1 MTMSGE
7 SFEPMLE
14 VDVLPASAE
23 DALPIQ
29 QLIKDSW
36 LKTFVNDRTG
46 ITEDDVEELFKNA
59 FKPEVLEHRAK
70 ELAEPTAGVTHLVAK
85 EADTKA
91 LLGYCRVKKLP
102 IENLLDVLHVAS
114 HIKNRGIG
122 SQLWEKAQGAL
133 DPTKDTALWVE
144 VNNEDAIAVY
154 RRWGFAEPDPPEPF
168 FEEDPMKSGAHR
180 TMMKMVLKAEPAVET
195 LPEKLDV
202 IFELGG
208 MNDLMRHIQ
217 AGDISWAA
225 MVDLKNGMMYIG
237 DSHTILQS
245 EYPISRRNFCKAS
258 LTFDLP
264 DHVYAWPITDHR
276 VTPGGKLVDS
286 GPLRDLILRTARR
299 EVLRQQT

>member
-1 MTMSGE
+1 MSLDGE
-7 SFEPMLE
+7 SFEPIQQVE
-14 VDVLPASAE
+14 VLPAAAE

-29 QLIKDSW
+29 KLIKNSW
-36 LKTFVNDRTG
+36 LTTFANERTG

-180 TMMKMVLKAEPAVET
+180 TMMKMVLPAEPAVET

-202 IFELGG
+202 VFELGDIHALV
-208 MNDLMRHIQ
+208 NHLR
-217 AGDISWAA
+217 AGETSWGAI
-225 MVDLKNGMMYIG
+225 VDLKSGMMYIG
-237 DSHTILQS
+237 DSHNVLQKQN
-245 EYPISRRNFCKAS
+245 PVSRRNYCKAG
-258 LTFDLP
+258 LHFDISDDVRIFPLV
-264 DHVYAWPITDHR
+264 DYRNEAKGR
-276 VTPGGKLVDS
+276 LVDS
-286 GPLRDLILRTARR
+286 GPLKDLILSTVRR
-299 EVLRQQT
+299 DVLKKES